1 MMRSFYKRLCMSLAA
16 VTVTMASMTA
26 TAYGDQTSRT
36 TDMEKL
42 AESSRAVTH
51 ITAHRAE
58 LARSFGDLESPGA
71 RQRGVYTTEFDPADQ
86 IGVAVLVKDSTVP
99 LSSFTRTT
107 AEEGAAAAK
116 DSLIRVVQSRF
127 SADQIDATLESLKN
141 FLSAHQITGA
151 FRYEARYDAVVVSA
165 QASSLEKFNLL
176 PKLPATV
183 IAVSGTGGPVV
194 YAEGVASPYVGLPQ

>member
-71 RQRGVYTTEFDPADQ
+71 RQRGV
-86 IGVAVLVKDSTVP
+86 
-99 LSSFTRTT
+99 
-107 AEEGAAAAK
+107 
-116 DSLIRVVQSRF
+116 
-127 SADQIDATLESLKN
+127 
-141 FLSAHQITGA
+141 
-151 FRYEARYDAVVVSA
+151 
-165 QASSLEKFNLL
+165 
-176 PKLPATV
+176 
-183 IAVSGTGGPVV
+183 
-194 YAEGVASPYVGLPQ
+194 